1 MEILNLIIITLLGIL
16 TSFFTTISGGAALIY
31 IPALMFLGLPP
42 SVAIATNR
50 FSSLGATTTS
60 LYKFIRAGKVIYKV
74 ALPLVIFIS
83 IGSFI
88 GAKTLLE
95 INEDLLQKIVAIF
108 IILVVLV
115 MVFKKDIG
123 VEKRIIQISKKRNAL
138 GYIFSFLIGIYMGF
152 FGAASATFL
161 SYLLVFLFG
170 LTFIESA
177 ATRKII
183 SLPAAIVASI
193 VFIIS
198 GRIDFLYGA
207 ALFIGRA
214 IGGYLGAAFAIKHG
228 EKYARVIFIVLALI
242 SGIALLF

>member
-1 MEILNLIIITLLGIL
+1 MEILNLIIIALLGIL
-16 TSFFTTISGGAALIY
+16 TSFFTTLSGGAALIY
-31 IPALMFLGLPP
+31 IPALIFFGLPP

-50 FSSLGATTTS
+50 FSSLGATITS
-60 LYKFIRAGKVIYKV
+60 LYKFIKAGKVIYKI
-74 ALPLVIFIS
+74 ALPLVIFAT

-88 GAKTLLE
+88 GAKILLE

-115 MVFKKDIG
+115 TIFKKDIG
-123 VEKRIIQISKKRNAL
+123 VEKRIIQISKKRNIF
-138 GYIFSFLIGIYMGF
+138 GYILSFLIGIYMGF
-152 FGAASATFL
+152 FGAASATFF

-183 SLPAAIVASI
+183 TLPAAIVATI

-207 ALFIGRA
+207 ALFVGRA
-214 IGGYLGAAFAIKHG
+214 IGAYLGAAFAIKHG
-228 EKYARVIFIVLALI
+228 EKYARVIFIILALI
-242 SGIALLF
+242 FGIKLLF